1 MSLKSTPWFLA
12 ALAIG
17 GLIGQTNDK
26 PSPIR
31 YKSPTSPASS
41 ATRPH
46 NKAAPNGAKTAEP
59 ESSRNRLAALPNAA
73 LAREDR
79 ASRASII
86 GGVQTG
92 VACFYGAPPEG
103 QVTSDVE
110 GGDRSKL
117 MAAHPTLPFGSRVEV
132 TNVLNGRSVVVTISD
147 RIPADGDRII
157 SVSRRAAEQLGFVNA
172 GTTRVK
178 LELLHQDSRM

>member
-1 MSLKSTPWFLA
+1 MSLKSTPCFVA

-17 GLIGQTNDK
+17 GLIAQTNDK

-31 YKSPTSPASS
+31 YKSPTSPAGS

-46 NKAAPNGAKTAEP
+46 NKAAPNGTKTAEP
-59 ESSRNRLAALPNAA
+59 DSSRNRLAALPNTA
-73 LAREDR
+73 LA
-79 ASRASII
+79 SKASIV

-92 VACFYGAPPEG
+92 IACFYGVPPQRE
-103 QVTSDVE
+103 VTSEVE
-110 GGDRSKL
+110 TSDRSKL

-157 SVSRRAAEQLGFVNA
+157 SVNRRAAEQLGFVNA

-178 LELLHQDSRM
+178 LELVRQDSRM